1 MNFCWVVVFPLQQLM
16 EHLQALQREQRGGE
30 RRSRP
35 WKDGGVQNLFAFYF
49 STYSGIKSKHFIVSG
64 TVRGHVLVCNRAALW
79 SVAQLSPAFLQCLL
93 PGLSAHLCPHTY
105 LPKPL
110 TALLWNYQ
118 QPSKPLV
125 SRADSLL
132 IFGPVWSS
140 EPHQC
145 ILCCG
150 PSLLD
155 KTITS
160 RAELISVLLALRLAT
175 GHRLSPKCLINKA
188 SNCERSGQSSV
199 AVEQRT
205 RRRRRRRC
213 FALERWE
220 LYQRLQIP
228 KSTLPLCGGMTIKH
242 IYREGEKTCRKSLV

>member
-1 MNFCWVVVFPLQQLM
+1 M
-16 EHLQALQREQRGGE
+16 EQVKAQFSWDGEGRRRSFRKGRQNELLLGCGVSREAARGASPGSPAGTAWWGE

-93 PGLSAHLCPHTY
+93 PGPSAHLCPHTY

-132 IFGPVWSS
+132 IFEPVWSS
-140 EPHQC
+140 EPHQ
-145 ILCCG
+145 
-150 PSLLD
+150 
-155 KTITS
+155 
-160 RAELISVLLALRLAT
+160 
-175 GHRLSPKCLINKA
+175 
-188 SNCERSGQSSV
+188 
-199 AVEQRT
+199 
-205 RRRRRRRC
+205 
-213 FALERWE
+213 W
-220 LYQRLQIP
+220 
-228 KSTLPLCGGMTIKH
+228 
-242 IYREGEKTCRKSLV
+242 